1 MKTSLSLLIFA
12 VLCGTLHAELD
23 RKFSPPLELDGK
35 QALVLDEKYKF
46 DPLRGATFIFT
57 GRYQPEKI
65 RRNYNM
71 ATLFCKRGELLF
83 GFRNR
88 KLYFIPANAGDGR
101 WNYTFF
107 AAGVSTDREIKPGDD
122 SLHQFVATVSRY
134 LEPAPGID
142 RTDVK
147 QIGRA
152 HV

>member
-1 MKTSLSLLIFA
+1 MKKLFSLLTAA

-35 QALVLDEKYKF
+35 KALVLDDKYKF

-57 GRYQPEKI
+57 GRYIPEKV

-71 ATLFCKRGELLF
+71 ATLFCKRGEFLF

-88 KLYFIPANAGDGR
+88 KLYFIPANADDGR

-107 AAGVSTDREIKPGDD
+107 AAGVSTDQEVKPGDD
-122 SLHQFVATVSRY
+122 SLHQFIATVSRY
-134 LEPAPGID
+134 VEPAQGID
-142 RTDVK
+142 QTDCASS
-147 QIGRA
+147 RS
-152 HV
+152 